1 MTWHKTTIKITV
13 LIMLIVR
20 WKKNE
25 LANPVRTEGTMVV

>member
-25 LANPVRTEGTMVV
+25 LANPVRAEGTMVV